1 MEDQSDILAANERLT
16 AELAA
21 SAESLATA
29 RADVAKLADDV
40 KAAQADRDQALVN
53 VAELK
58 EANAELMQQN
68 AALRDERD
76 KLAAADRDFN
86 KRLAAALA
94 KHGVRAEG
102 VAVAGDDPA
111 KKLSLTEQCRAAR
124 GT

>member
-1 MEDQSDILAANERLT
+1 MEDQKDILAANERLT
-16 AELAA
+16 ADLAA
-21 SAESLATA
+21 SAAAL
-29 RADVAKLADDV
+29 VAVREECDKLAAEV
-40 KAAQADRDQALVN
+40 KSAQVDRDNALVE

-76 KLAAADRDFN
+76 KLAAEDRDFN
-86 KRLAAALA
+86 KRLAAALV

-102 VAVAGDDPA
+102 VAVGSDDPA